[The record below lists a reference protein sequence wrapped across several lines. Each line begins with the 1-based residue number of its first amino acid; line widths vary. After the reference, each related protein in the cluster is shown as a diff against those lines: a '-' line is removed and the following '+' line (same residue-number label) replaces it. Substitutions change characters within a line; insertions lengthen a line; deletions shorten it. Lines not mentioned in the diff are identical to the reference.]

1 MTLGSAVRLAAAAA
15 ALFALGSEALA
26 QSRPVA
32 PRPAPAVPL
41 PPPPAALQ
49 ASSTSA
55 GASPQAVLALSRDA
69 RDFDVVAGRWGAAFF
84 GVRTVDFGS
93 FPPGVPN
100 TVEVVTLGVR
110 RWMAPGSLGS
120 TRTWGID
127 AGLGFGYGR
136 TKTETPVTGGG
147 TSSAQASGFG
157 LGFHLGLPIALAQG
171 RHFTALLAPEV
182 DLLYA
187 SGKADQGTP
196 LRIID
201 WRGFGFDVGARL
213 GAEVYFGFLDM
224 PQLALEGSLGVKARY
239 DSVTMD
245 PKAVGQSDVSHWRIG
260 SDRPLGF
267 LAGNLS
273 VVYYF

>member
-1 MTLGSAVRLAAAAA
+1 MNLGSAVRLAAAAA
-15 ALFALGSEALA
+15 LFAVGAEAAA
-26 QSRPVA
+26 QSRPA

-41 PPPPAALQ
+41 PPPPSALP

-55 GASPQAVLALSRDA
+55 GAAAQAAALARDA
-69 RDFDVVAGRWGAAFF
+69 RDFDQVAGRWGAAFF
-84 GVRTVDFGS
+84 GVRSVDFGS

-110 RWMAPGSLGS
+110 RWMAPGSMGS
-120 TRTWGID
+120 SRTWGID

-157 LGFHLGLPIALAQG
+157 LGFHLGLPVALAQG
-171 RHFTALLAPEV
+171 RHVTALLAPEV

-224 PQLALEGSLGVKARY
+224 PQLALEGSLGVKVRY
-239 DSVTMD
+239 DSVTMK
-245 PKAVGQSDVSHWRIG
+245 PKAVGQSDVSHWRMG

-267 LAGNLS
+267 LAGN
-273 VVYYF
+273 VAVIYYF

>member
-15 ALFALGSEALA
+15 VLTLGLDATA

-32 PRPAPAVPL
+32 PRAAPAVPL
-41 PPPPAALQ
+41 PPPPTALP

-55 GASPQAVLALSRDA
+55 GASPQALSLARDA
-69 RDFDVVAGRWGAAFF
+69 RDFDQVAGRWGAAFF
-84 GVRTVDFGS
+84 GVRSVDFGS
-93 FPPGVPN
+93 FPPGTPN

-110 RWMAPGSLGS
+110 RWMAPGSMS
-120 TRTWGID
+120 SSRSWAID
-127 AGLGFGYGR
+127 AGLGFAYGR

-171 RHFTALLAPEV
+171 RHVTALLAPEV
-182 DLLYA
+182 DLLYV

-201 WRGFGFDVGARL
+201 WRGFGFDAGVRL

-245 PKAVGQSDVSHWRIG
+245 PKAVGQSDVSHWRMG

-267 LAGNLS
+267 LAGN
-273 VVYYF
+273 VAVIYYF

>member
-1 MTLGSAVRLAAAAA
+1 MNLGSAFRLAAAAA
-15 ALFALGSEALA
+15 LVTLGAAASA
-26 QSRPVA
+26 QSKPVA
-32 PRPAPAVPL
+32 PRPASAVPV
-41 PPPPAALQ
+41 PPPPAALA

-55 GASPQAVLALSRDA
+55 GATPQAMVMA
-69 RDFDVVAGRWGAAFF
+69 RDTRDFEQVSGRWGAAFF
-84 GVRTVDFGS
+84 GVRSVDFGS

-100 TVEVVTLGVR
+100 TVEVVTVGVR
-110 RWMAPGSLGS
+110 RWMSPGSMGS
-120 TRTWGID
+120 SRPWAVD
-127 AGLGFGYGR
+127 AGLGFAYGR

-171 RHFTALLAPEV
+171 RHVTALLAPEV

-213 GAEVYFGFLDM
+213 GAEIYFGFLDM

-239 DSVTMD
+239 DSVTMK
-245 PKAVGQSDVSHWRIG
+245 PKAVGQNDVSHWRLG
-260 SDRPLGF
+260 SDRPFGF
-267 LAGNLS
+267 LAGN
-273 VVYYF
+273 VAAIYYF